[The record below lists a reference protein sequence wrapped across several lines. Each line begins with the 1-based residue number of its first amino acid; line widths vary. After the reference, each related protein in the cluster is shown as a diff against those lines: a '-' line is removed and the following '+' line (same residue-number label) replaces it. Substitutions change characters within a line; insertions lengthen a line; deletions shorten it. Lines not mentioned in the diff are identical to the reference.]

1 MEGILPILDLTM
13 PYLYINRCDNTIGSF
28 ACVRYMTCGTGY
40 TLNRNSGEVT
50 TFFQYDYFL

>member
-1 MEGILPILDLTM
+1 MDAMDSCDSIPT
-13 PYLYINRCDNTIGSF
+13 NRCDNTIGSF

-50 TFFQYDYFL
+50 

>member
-1 MEGILPILDLTM
+1 M